1 MKKLSAKFILAVIVN
16 VMLTSVSYAET
27 NRFDVWDELDG
38 AAAILFNDQEID
50 EDEYRN
56 SEEIL
61 GLGRTGETEEAI
73 KALNTFLKDSHNG
86 ALREVASQ
94 TMAALISQRRVDAA
108 LAIRRATERS
118 ACSLDMKV
126 CPDGATVVEREG
138 PQCMFAQC
146 PRRQ

>member
-1 MKKLSAKFILAVIVN
+1 MKKLSAKFVLAVIVN
-16 VMLTSVSYAET
+16 VMLTSVSYAGTE
-27 NRFDVWDELDG
+27 RFGVWDDLDG
-38 AAAILFNDQEID
+38 ATAILFNDQEID

-56 SEEIL
+56 WEDIL

-94 TMAALISQRRVDAA
+94 TMAALMSQRRADAA
-108 LAIRRATERS
+108 LAARRATERS

-138 PQCMFAQC
+138 PKCMFAQC
-146 PRRQ
+146 TRRQ